1 MPNNFYVSQQFF
13 IYGSKFEIAKGYKYR
28 NLLENLFDLDLGGNV
43 GSLLWALVFT
53 SLALSNQ
60 RKITRKTHRV

>member
-28 NLLENLFDLDLGGNV
+28 NLLESLFDLDLGRNV
-43 GSLLWALVFT
+43 GSLL
-53 SLALSNQ
+53 
-60 RKITRKTHRV
+60 